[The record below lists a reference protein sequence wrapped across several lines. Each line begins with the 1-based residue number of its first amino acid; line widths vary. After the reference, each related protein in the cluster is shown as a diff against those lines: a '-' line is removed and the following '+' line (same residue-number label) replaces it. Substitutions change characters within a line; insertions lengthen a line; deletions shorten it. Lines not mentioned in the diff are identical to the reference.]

1 MPTLTVRNIDETI
14 LANLKRRAQARHRSL
29 EAEVRAILAL
39 AATPSSEA
47 QVDEIRAIHDRIL
60 ARRNGEPLATDSVR
74 MLADGRER
82 V

>member
-1 MPTLTVRNIDETI
+1 MPTLTVRNIDEAI
-14 LANLKRRAQARHRSL
+14 LAKLKRRAQARHRSL

-39 AATPSSEA
+39 AAATGSDA
-47 QVDEIRAIHDRIL
+47 QVNEIRAIHDRIL

-74 MLADGRER
+74 LLADGRER

>member
-14 LANLKRRAQARHRSL
+14 LANLKRRARAKHRSL

-39 AATPSSEA
+39 AAAPSSEA

-60 ARRNGEPLATDSVR
+60 ARRNGESLATDSVR
-74 MLADGRER
+74 LLADSRER